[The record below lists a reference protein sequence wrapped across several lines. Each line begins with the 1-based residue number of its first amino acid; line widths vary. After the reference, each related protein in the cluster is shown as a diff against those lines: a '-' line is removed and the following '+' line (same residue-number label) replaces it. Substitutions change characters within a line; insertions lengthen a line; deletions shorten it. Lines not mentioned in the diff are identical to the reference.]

1 MRALVGKGAFA
12 ECRPTPCR
20 RSPRSP
26 GPTLP
31 LLLCLAC
38 GGDDS
43 GTETGPEWLT
53 ELEYRFT
60 GTAEEGVLFNWA
72 YLRADPRQDRI
83 FIVDPRETQVS
94 VWYPDG
100 TLVFVV
106 GRKGEGPGEFTQPS
120 RIHFAEDGGFSVQEG
135 WGTRF
140 THYTADGELVGT
152 EIGLTGS
159 LTYPYPPEARLPD
172 FGGLGKRGIDRA
184 LLHTVQVGLEAPAG
198 DGGYLA
204 GPRFPARV
212 RAGLDGGAPM
222 EREPLLRVRRSESGQ
237 WLLPEPIF
245 WVNIRNRQHVV
256 PVEHLDSH
264 SFGGQYFGD
273 ADRMAFALGKILVMR
288 RAGGPPG
295 SLDLLELNADGDTLW
310 ERRLQF
316 EPLKLTPEWIREVVD
331 RFTGADFQ
339 LPGSSRAQRTA
350 YVEAFEESLYKPEYL
365 PPAQSFF
372 LAASDDVWIR
382 TFERSDTF
390 RVYYTIPR
398 GDLTGEPRRILL
410 PEGFGAA
417 DAMATHVWGIRDDAM
432 GVPWVV
438 GRRLVVPVG

>member
-1 MRALVGKGAFA
+1 MANTPFA

-20 RSPRSP
+20 RSARSP

-38 GGDDS
+38 GGDGS
-43 GTETGPEWLT
+43 GTGTGPEWVT
-53 ELEYRFT
+53 ELEYTFT

-94 VWYPDG
+94 AWYPDG

-120 RIHFAEDGGFSVQEG
+120 RIHFAIDGGFTVQEG

-140 THYTADGELVGT
+140 THYTADGGLVRT
-152 EIGLTGS
+152 EIGLTSS
-159 LTYPYPPEARLPD
+159 LTYPYPPEAQLQN
-172 FGGLGKRGIDRA
+172 FGSSGKRGIDRA
-184 LLHTVQVGLEAPAG
+184 LLHTAQVGLYAPAG

-204 GPRFPARV
+204 TPRIPARV
-212 RAGLDGGAPM
+212 QAGLYGGAPM

-237 WLLPEPIF
+237 WLVPEPIF
-245 WVNIRNRQHVV
+245 WLNIRNRQLVV

-264 SFGGQYFGD
+264 AFGGQYFGD
-273 ADRMAFALGKILVMR
+273 ADRTAFALGKILIMQ

-316 EPLKLTPEWIREVVD
+316 EPLELTPEWVHEVVD
-331 RFTGADFQ
+331 KFTGAEFQ

-365 PPAQSFF
+365 PAARSFF

-382 TFERSDTF
+382 TFERLDTF

-398 GDLTGEPRRILL
+398 GDASGEPRRVLL
-410 PEGFGAA
+410 PEEFGAA
-417 DAMATHVWGIRDDAM
+417 DATATHVWGIRDDAL
-432 GVPWVV
+432 GVPYVV
-438 GRRLVVPVG
+438 GRRLVAPAG

>member
-1 MRALVGKGAFA
+1 MAGTLCGEG
-12 ECRPTPCR
+12 RPARCR
-20 RSPRSP
+20 RSPRFP

-38 GGDDS
+38 GGDGS
-43 GTETGPEWLT
+43 GTDTDPEWLT

-60 GTAEEGVLFNWA
+60 GTAEAGVLFNRA
-72 YLRADPRQDRI
+72 YLRADPRRDRI

-94 VWYPDG
+94 AWHPDG
-100 TLVFVV
+100 SLVFVV
-106 GRKGEGPGEFTQPS
+106 GRRGEGPGEFTQPS
-120 RIHFAEDGGFSVQEG
+120 RIHFAKDGGFTVREG

-152 EIGLTGS
+152 EIGLTTS
-159 LTYPYPPEARLPD
+159 LTYPYPPEAKAPD
-172 FGGLGKRGIDRA
+172 FRGFGKRGIDRA
-184 LLHTVQVGLEAPAG
+184 LLHAAQVGLEAPAD

-204 GPRFPARV
+204 RPRFPARV
-212 RAGLDGGAPM
+212 RAGLYGGAPM

-237 WLLPEPIF
+237 WRVPEPIF

-273 ADRMAFALGKILVMR
+273 ADRTAFALGKILVMR

-310 ERRLQF
+310 KRRLQF
-316 EPLKLTPEWIREVVD
+316 DPLKLTPEWVHEVVD
-331 RFTGADFQ
+331 RFTGAGFQ
-339 LPGSSRAQRTA
+339 LPGSSQAQRTA
-350 YVEAFEESLYKPEYL
+350 YVEAFEESLYKPEHL
-365 PPAQSFF
+365 PAAQSFF

-398 GDLTGEPRRILL
+398 GDLTGDPERVLL

-417 DAMATHVWGIRDDAM
+417 DATATHVWGIRDDAL
-432 GVPWVV
+432 GVPYVV
-438 GRRLVVPVG
+438 GRRLVAPAG